1 MKLDYLKNKKGLV
14 SVVLLGVSVFSG
26 LVISYKVVGFF
37 VMAARAE
44 NVVKKAVAQQ
54 KLDANDMQK
63 VFAGAVSIA
72 DGLKKNN
79 LFAPTPPK
87 QHPVREVLGIMGNE
101 VLIGEN
107 WYKLGDRIGDAK
119 IVAIEPAQVRIE
131 WEGNTQVFAPI
142 SSSGSG
148 GPGGPGRGRPDMREM
163 AKGGTE
169 GAPPVVNINIT
180 APGGSMPGGFGEFS
194 PDRTREGFE
203 GMRARFENMSEEER
217 QAFRER
223 MRNRPRGEGGPGGGP
238 GGGRRRP
245 D

>member
-1 MKLDYLKNKKGLV
+1 MKLDYLKGRKGLI

-44 NVVKKAVAQQ
+44 NAVKEAVAQS
-54 KLDANDMQK
+54 KLDANDMEK
-63 VFAGAVSIA
+63 SFAGAVSIA
-72 DGLKKNN
+72 NSLKKNN

-119 IVAIEPAQVRIE
+119 IVAIEPALVKIE

-163 AKGGTE
+163 ARGGPE
-169 GAPPVVNINIT
+169 GATPVVNINIT
-180 APGGSMPGGFGEFS
+180 QPGGFGGFS
-194 PDRTREGFE
+194 PEGMRGDFE

-238 GGGRRRP
+238 GGRRRGG